1 MPPDGSHRRRAGAGA
16 AGPGETHAPLPDAKP
31 NDAVL
36 DGGDVDVDPLGE
48 ERIILDQRPEAFQLD
63 GIRVIDEKEDVR
75 IADIDNR
82 KSGVSEKRV
91 SVRVDLGGPR
101 NIK

>member
-1 MPPDGSHRRRAGAGA
+1 MVVISSRRRHTRCALVTGVQTFALPIC
-16 AGPGETHAPLPDAKP
+16 PGETHAPLPDAKP

-63 GIRVIDEKEDVR
+63 GIRVIDEKDDVR
-75 IADIDNR
+75 IADI
-82 KSGVSEKRV
+82 SSEEGRV
-91 SVRVDLGGPR
+91 GKEVV
-101 NIK
+101 I